1 MSRLENFMDSPTKIN
16 ILKFVAFQIDKGLV
30 NQNTGNARKAA
41 CIKILEAFGD
51 DEDISA
57 IDVRAEVLKFNNRHP
72 GQLSPDSLN
81 TYEKRVSATLDEFK
95 KYRASPTSY
104 KGVQGRGL
112 GNGDKKDKK
121 PKATTAVAP
130 VQQEGGGAFV
140 EALAPMQT
148 QQRIATSAVTDTSLM
163 MPFPLRPTF
172 LAQLI
177 IPRDLTKD
185 EATRLCAFIQ
195 ALAVEAPV
203 AT

>member
-1 MSRLENFMDSPTKIN
+1 MDSPTKAN
-16 ILKFVAFQIDKGLV
+16 VLKFVAYQINKGLV

-41 CIKILEAFGD
+41 CVKILETFGD
-51 DEDISA
+51 DDDLSA
-57 IDVRAEVLKFNNRHP
+57 IDVRVEVLKFNNRHP

-95 KYRASPTSY
+95 KYLANPTSY

-121 PKATTAVAP
+121 SKATIAVAP
-130 VQQEGGGAFV
+130 AQQDGGGALV
-140 EALAPMQT
+140 EASVPVQT
-148 QQRIATSAVTDTSLM
+148 QQKIATSAVTDTSLM

-185 EATRLCAFIQ
+185 EAIRLCAFIQ